1 MRTSGETV
9 TPNPAQQKLARIS
22 EATGM
27 VEDAGGTV
35 GALGVG
41 GESVPVPLDEVPVL
55 PGASDPGGTGCG
67 VESAAASA
75 GGLGS
80 TVESAAASA
89 GGLSASAAAFSG
101 SLSESAA
108 AFAGSL
114 PAQAD
119 GTGTHANPPPGVEP
133 KLSELMAEMQKM
145 NLNLGQKIDRVQEH
159 FENIQKQFEDLKK
172 AVQDLKEDMVT
183 KDLFQ
188 KLEKRVALLEKGGL
202 PDKQMSWMNQQ
213 VNRSDPVNK

>member
-9 TPNPAQQKLARIS
+9 TPNPAQPKLARIS

-27 VEDAGGTV
+27 VEDAGETV
-35 GALGVG
+35 GALGAG

-55 PGASDPGGTGCG
+55 PGASDPGGKGRG

-75 GGLGS
+75 GGLG
-80 TVESAAASA
+80 TTAEFAPASA
-89 GGLSASAAAFSG
+89 GSLSVSAAAFPG

-114 PAQAD
+114 PAHAD
-119 GTGTHANPPPGVEP
+119 GQGPTGNPPPRVEP

-145 NLNLGQKIDRVQEH
+145 NLNLG
-159 FENIQKQFEDLKK
+159 
-172 AVQDLKEDMVT
+172 
-183 KDLFQ
+183 
-188 KLEKRVALLEKGGL
+188 
-202 PDKQMSWMNQQ
+202 
-213 VNRSDPVNK
+213 